1 MATVTGGYSPGEEE
15 GSFSRRGRGAGK
27 FQTPGAS
34 PTPEGFAANY
44 LIGMQNFLSGLPGIG
59 GMFGQSAP
67 NITGNYDPQLAQAA
81 AAGQGPGSRVTG
93 DVQAQASNVTTGGGG
108 RGSGKGRVTS
118 GQGGATPGVTPGGGP
133 NLRGLQNFPLGR
145 AAFIGGMIP
154 GVMAAGSEL
163 EAGRP
168 TGALA
173 ALGTGVVTSAAGAA
187 LLKAPHPLAKLA
199 GGALLLGGTMLPG
212 AGAQAAEAVRQD
224 VTGKPTKGKEEEFS
238 TQMAMRGQIMN
249 QNLDG
254 LERSTAINLQ
264 ATKDL
269 TTFYNQAQVQQFKAM
284 APELEKAKMNDFARY
299 QTAMALQGQIQG
311 QLGTLATAGALAQ
324 GAQAG
329 SYNLTQTAL
338 TNNPYA
344 AATLQAPQMRFG

>member
-1 MATVTGGYSPGEEE
+1 MAVNYAFPMEGMMGPSTPIDRITAGSSMFGVGGPTPGEQVVARENLKQKAKNTI
-15 GSFSRRGRGAGK
+15 GGA
-27 FQTPGAS
+27 Q
-34 PTPEGFAANY
+34 GF
-44 LIGMQNFLSGLPGIG
+44 LGDFLSG
-59 GMFGQSAP
+59 
-67 NITGNYDPQLAQAA
+67 
-81 AAGQGPGSRVTG
+81 
-93 DVQAQASNVTTGGGG
+93 
-108 RGSGKGRVTS
+108 K
-118 GQGGATPGVTPGGGP
+118 TPG
-133 NLRGLQNFPLGR
+133 LGR

-173 ALGTGVVTSAAGAA
+173 ALGTGAVTSAAGAA

-212 AGAQAAEAVRQD
+212 AGAQLAESTRQSI
-224 VTGKPTKGKEEEFS
+224 TGKPTKGKEEEFS

-254 LERSTAINLQ
+254 LERSIATNLQ

-329 SYNLTQTAL
+329 SYALTQTAL